1 MRFSI
6 PAFEIISEKISNT
19 SGGCHATA
27 AGLSPAR
34 FHVHFKRMTG
44 SSPKDYWLRLRVERA
59 AKRLRESRDLSI
71 DLISL
76 ALLRLQHR
84 PERGRHRRPP
94 RHARGPGA
102 PAERSI
108 DAVSRNACGS
118 PLAAMK
124 LPSMARGDFDTHFS
138 LSNMLKD
145 SRYAL
150 ELAEQA
156 GLDTPAIRTVSERM
170 AALCE
175 RGLADR
181 SSVVWPWSRR
191 WF

>member
-71 DLISL
+71 TEVAHEFGFSSSRYSVTVFRRYPGVSPG
-76 ALLRLQHR
+76 AHR
-84 PERGRHRRPP
+84 CGFLNHPPHSFRRPH
-94 RHARGPGA
+94 R
-102 PAERSI
+102 
-108 DAVSRNACGS
+108 
-118 PLAAMK
+118 
-124 LPSMARGDFDTHFS
+124 
-138 LSNMLKD
+138 
-145 SRYAL
+145 
-150 ELAEQA
+150 
-156 GLDTPAIRTVSERM
+156 
-170 AALCE
+170 
-175 RGLADR
+175 
-181 SSVVWPWSRR
+181 
-191 WF
+191 